1 MKFYNIRKNIERR
14 ILFKLIQDF
23 NQTFLQIIGLCFKLT
38 SERILG
44 YIKEQLNRLVKGD
57 FLELQ
62 FSQGKP
68 FNYFRQKILKKGIA
82 K

>member
-23 NQTFLQIIGLCFKLT
+23 NQTFLHIIGLCFKLS

-44 YIKEQLNRLVKGD
+44 YNEEQLNRLLEGD
-57 FLELQ
+57 LLELQ
-62 FSQGKP
+62 FSQGKT
-68 FNYFRQKILKKGIA
+68 FNYFRQKNFKKRV
-82 K
+82 